1 MNTTNTNT
9 KNWQK
14 VVDDVAAAE
23 AKLSVDEA
31 NAQKTAQEQT
41 KSAGANNSTVKTL
54 SEDHG
59 LTFPEH
65 DELGDKLTA
74 AEKLADQYWNDLL
87 RTKAE
92 MENFQRRAER
102 DITNAHKYAVEKIA
116 AELLPV
122 VDNLERCLGSRI
134 VSDGN
139 NMSGNEALNN
149 VYIGV
154 ELTLKMF
161 LDVLQKFEIKAI
173 NPVGEA
179 FNHQYHN
186 AMQVRE
192 DADTVSNTV
201 LQVVQKGYILKDRLL
216 RPAMVI
222 VAK

>member
-1 MNTTNTNT
+1 MNTTNT

-14 VVDDVAAAE
+14 VVDDIAVAE
-23 AKLSVDEA
+23 AKQSVDEA
-31 NAQKTAQEQT
+31 NAQETIQEQT
-41 KSAGANNSTVKTL
+41 EVADANNNTTL
-54 SEDHG
+54 PEDHG

-74 AEKLADQYWNDLL
+74 AEKLANQYWNDLL

-122 VDNLERCLGSRI
+122 VDNLERCLENRVTSVESNR
-134 VSDGN
+134 SDNG
-139 NMSGNEALNN
+139 ALNS
-149 VYIGV
+149 VYTGV

-192 DADTVSNTV
+192 DANVASNTV

-222 VAK
+222 VSK